1 VLRAA
6 RDTGRIVTIEEG
18 RPTGGLGAAVA
29 EAVVCNR
36 PVPMRILGVS
46 GFAPTGKAEFLYDHF
61 GLSPAAIAA
70 AAREL
75 VD

>member
-1 VLRAA
+1 
-6 RDTGRIVTIEEG
+6 
-18 RPTGGLGAAVA
+18 
-29 EAVVCNR
+29 
-36 PVPMRILGVS
+36 MRILGVS